1 LCENGKMRLVETIP
15 VMEGERIRENDEQNE
30 CNYDILQELS

>member
-15 VMEGERIRENDEQNE
+15 VMEGERIRENDEHNE
-30 CNYDILQELS
+30 FNYNILQKLS